1 MVGRYFGNSCGPWL
15 LNIMGN
21 KQGKGGNNDVQRNA
35 VIDRINMDD
44 NDDDARVTKLLLLG
58 AGESGK

>member
-1 MVGRYFGNSCGPWL
+1 
-15 LNIMGN
+15 MGN